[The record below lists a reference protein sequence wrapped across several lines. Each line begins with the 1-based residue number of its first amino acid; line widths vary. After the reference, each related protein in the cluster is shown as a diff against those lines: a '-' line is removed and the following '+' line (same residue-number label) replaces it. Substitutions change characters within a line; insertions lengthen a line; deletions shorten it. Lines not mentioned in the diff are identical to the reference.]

1 MKIDHVPDSI
11 DPHLNLEQVRR
22 DCLELIQ
29 KRAYLSAGA
38 AVVPVPFFDVVADV
52 SILSQLIPSINEK
65 FGLDQAH
72 VSVFDPKTK
81 EIHWQELRKR
91 GVQFSG
97 LMVARTGVK
106 KSLNGFI
113 SKMLTKQ
120 VTKFIPLGGQMVA
133 AGLGYFVFKKIAA
146 AHVDDCY
153 QLAKKIQLKQQAQV
167 VGESVGA

>member
-1 MKIDHVPDSI
+1 MKIDNIPDSI
-11 DPHLNLEQVRR
+11 DPNLNLEQARR

-29 KRAYLSAGA
+29 KRAYFSAGA
-38 AVVPVPFFDVVADV
+38 AVVPIPFFDVVFDV
-52 SILSQLIPSINEK
+52 GILTKLIPEINER

-72 VSVFDPKTK
+72 VSVFNPETK
-81 EIHWQELRKR
+81 EVHWQELRKR
-91 GVQFSG
+91 GIQFSG

-120 VTKFIPLGGQMVA
+120 VTKFIPLGGQLIA

-153 QLAKKIQLKQQAQV
+153 QLAKSIQLKQKAQV
-167 VGESVGA
+167 VDVQNS